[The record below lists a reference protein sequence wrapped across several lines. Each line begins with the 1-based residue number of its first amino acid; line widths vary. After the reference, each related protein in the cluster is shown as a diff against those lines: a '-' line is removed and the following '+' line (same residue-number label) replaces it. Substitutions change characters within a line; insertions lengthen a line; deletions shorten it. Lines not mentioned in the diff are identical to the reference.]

1 MKKFSITLFYR
12 GVSIKAD
19 CAEAAESLFKELFE
33 IYGTDVF
40 DSCDIVA
47 TEIEKEE
54 YKMLNCTLLEYY
66 MDNILK
72 LSDDELQQVITAIE
86 KEQNERKNKRKQEL
100 VNRAS
105 GRFEI
110 YAIVPTR
117 ITPAELKRLKA
128 SKVGIRVSIEPTGMG
143 LYKSFAYEIFKRR
156 PSVVVALDG
165 NSAGAN
171 TIQEANNG
179 KKKARIFVY
188 HGARVLNTKARM
200 IQGYVTVFKDEA
212 ITERILL
219 AVDKVFGEMNK
230 G

>member
-86 KEQNERKNKRKQEL
+86 KEQNERKNKRKHEL
-100 VNRAS
+100 VDKAVAALHDLQAEGFNGCIVRTCEEC
-105 GRFEI
+105 GGDVRFTLGEL
-110 YAIVPTR
+110 
-117 ITPAELKRLKA
+117 AEKIKY
-128 SKVGIRVSIEPTGMG
+128 M
-143 LYKSFAYEIFKRR
+143 
-156 PSVVVALDG
+156 
-165 NSAGAN
+165 
-171 TIQEANNG
+171 
-179 KKKARIFVY
+179 
-188 HGARVLNTKARM
+188 
-200 IQGYVTVFKDEA
+200 
-212 ITERILL
+212 
-219 AVDKVFGEMNK
+219 
-230 G
+230 